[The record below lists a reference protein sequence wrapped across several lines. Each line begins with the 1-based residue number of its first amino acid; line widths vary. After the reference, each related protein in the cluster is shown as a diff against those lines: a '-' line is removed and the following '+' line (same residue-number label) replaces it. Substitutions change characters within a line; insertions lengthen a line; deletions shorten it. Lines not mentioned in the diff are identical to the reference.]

1 MFLNI
6 YYLIVC
12 YVLFVLNV
20 FSFVSVCAFARQFL
34 SVRSVS
40 FVFFLSVWISRC
52 ASAIFLALSL
62 CWVIFSRLCVCYLS
76 FVRFLLFIYWLI
88 LRSSRLFV
96 AVSRST
102 NVLWLCGFVT
112 YVYIIWRKRGW
123 IRCGARA
130 WVDDDNSVSGCRFPR
145 LTGWRR
151 LFVGVV
157 FDINRLCCVLLTLS
171 CLLVRSVLC
180 FVYNFLFWVY
190 SVFSVFL
197 TVVFPVSGVS
207 STSMSSPS
215 ATASRRF
222 SSSVAPLLL
231 SGVAWFN
238 SCKVSGCH

>member
-1 MFLNI
+1 MFSRLCPSVR
-6 YYLIVC
+6 LRV
-12 YVLFVLNV
+12 
-20 FSFVSVCAFARQFL
+20 SFCLFARCLLSFFSPFEFPGARRPFL
-34 SVRSVS
+34 
-40 FVFFLSVWISRC
+40 FI
-52 ASAIFLALSL
+52 LSL
-62 CWVIFSRLCVCYLS
+62 CWVIFFCLCICCLS
-76 FVRFLLFIYWLI
+76 FVQFLLFIYWLI

-130 WVDDDNSVSGCRFPR
+130 WVDDDNSVSGCRFSR

-180 FVYNFLFWVY
+180 FIYNFLFWVY
-190 SVFSVFL
+190 SYFAFSVFL
-197 TVVFPVSGVS
+197 TVVFSVLGAS
-207 STSMSSPS
+207 STSIASLPAATSRRSSSSP
-215 ATASRRF
+215 
-222 SSSVAPLLL
+222 APLLL
-231 SGVAWFN
+231 SGLAWFN
-238 SCKVSGCH
+238 SCKVSDCH